1 MRDKAATAA
10 NKAAP
15 IKRALVA
22 LCISTSAPGAFA
34 QLSDPMAPPG
44 VVPAAS
50 AESSGMAT
58 ELQAIISGPGR
69 RLALISGNVVHVGET
84 IPGDG
89 ALLSLGTDSATVR
102 SGDQQVQLRLHPD
115 VGPKKQA
122 PR

>member
-1 MRDKAATAA
+1 MRDKAANAA
-10 NKAAP
+10 KKAVP
-15 IKRALVA
+15 ITRALGA
-22 LCISTSAPGAFA
+22 LCIFAGAPSAFA

-50 AESSGMAT
+50 AESSGAAN

-69 RLALISGNVVHVGET
+69 RLALINGNVVRVGES

-89 ALLSLGTDSATVR
+89 ALLSLGADSATIR
-102 SGDQQVQLRLHPD
+102 SGDKQVQLRLHPD
-115 VGPKKQA
+115 LGTKKQA